1 MRGGRK
7 GGLLSWERTGSLT
20 SDITMPRSS
29 GKGTIKEDAPT
40 NPRLFMGHAIDEQQS
55 SMAFREG
62 RFLSGQQS
70 CMRSVEDMCD
80 ESTDFTP
87 IAAPL
92 PVGNT
97 ATDRA
102 IKRIRI
108 VRPMCMG
115 QPCISKVADFR
126 AFRSNDD
133 FARVPV
139 IRQAPRQTSVLIAGA
154 SSS

>member
-7 GGLLSWERTGSLT
+7 GGLPSWERTGSLT
-20 SDITMPRSS
+20 SDIITLPSS
-29 GKGTIKEDAPT
+29 GGGTIKGDAPT
-40 NPRLFMGHAIDEQQS
+40 KLKLFMGHAIDEQQS
-55 SMAFREG
+55 SVAFRKG
-62 RFLSGQQS
+62 RFLWGQQS

-80 ESTDFTP
+80 VSTDFTP

-108 VRPMCMG
+108 VRPMCLA

-126 AFRSNDD
+126 ALRSNDD
-133 FARVPV
+133 FARGP
-139 IRQAPRQTSVLIAGA
+139 
-154 SSS
+154 